1 MDVWEPS
8 AKKQH
13 RSQRVYIYICKIDRK
28 PYKQPQKE
36 NEKETSPSLKKM
48 QNTRASL
55 IHILILLLEI

>member
-1 MDVWEPS
+1 MSGKHQPRNS
-8 AKKQH
+8 TGHNAF
-13 RSQRVYIYICKIDRK
+13 IYICKIDRK

-36 NEKETSPSLKKM
+36 NEKETSPSLQKM